1 MRSAP
6 ARETWSRR
14 LYALP
19 PQEVF
24 RQLAD
29 DARELQDGYHS
40 CLAARGAA
48 DLEQLRWMASWD
60 NADLWRSDGARST
73 GEWIATHFGISRWK
87 ANRMISAGHALKD
100 LPLTSAAL
108 ASGTLSLDKVVE
120 LTRFATPD
128 TERKLITW
136 ARRVTP
142 AGVRERADK
151 AAERKLEDAKAAF
164 ESRSLK
170 WWQIDPEWFGFEG
183 ILPSDQGA
191 AFRAAIDR
199 LAGTMPDL
207 PPDEEGQPQLPS
219 EYTIDQRRADALM
232 AMASAQIASDSDPDL
247 ATIVVT
253 IPLEAAPSGS
263 ITEAEAA
270 VDGAPEGGTPWVTPS
285 LAASLD
291 GMPLIAGIPDIDLGP
306 AIPFETACRLSCDCR
321 LEVAR
326 VDGLGDTVG
335 VGRATRKIPRWLR
348 RQLMRRDRHT
358 CQFPGCGA
366 QKFLHCH
373 HVWHW
378 LRGGPT
384 NLDNLIALCPA
395 HHRLVHEFGWGVK
408 RDRFGEVTWF
418 RPSGRI
424 FEPGPRPANINEFF
438 ASLPPPEPPKLIEA
452 NKYSRWVAIAASL

>member
-1 MRSAP
+1 M
-6 ARETWSRR
+6 
-14 LYALP
+14 YALQ

-24 RQLAD
+24 RQLAEG
-29 DARELQDGYHS
+29 ARELQDGYHS

-60 NADLWRSDGARST
+60 NAELWRSDGAKST

-87 ANRMISAGHALKD
+87 ANRMINAGHALKD
-100 LPLTSAAL
+100 LPLISAAL
-108 ASGTLSLDKVVE
+108 ANGALSLDKVVE
-120 LTRFATPD
+120 LTRFATPE
-128 TERKLITW
+128 TEKKLITW

-151 AAERKLEDAKAAF
+151 AAERKLEPAKTAF
-164 ESRSLK
+164 VSRSLK
-170 WWQIDPEWFGFEG
+170 WWDVDADTFGYEG
-183 ILPSDQGA
+183 TLPSDQGA
-191 AFRAAIDR
+191 VFRAAIDR

-207 PPDEEGQPQLPS
+207 PPDEEEQPQLPP

-253 IPLEAAPSGS
+253 IPLEAKPSGPMNL
-263 ITEAEAA
+263 EAETAEA
-270 VDGAPEGGTPWVTPS
+270 ETAEGGNRWVMPS
-285 LAASLD
+285 LAATLE
-291 GMPLIAGIPDIDLGP
+291 GMPLAAGVPDIDLGP
-306 AIPFETACRLSCDCR
+306 SIPFETASRLACDCR

-366 QKFLHCH
+366 RKFLHGH
-373 HVWHW
+373 HIWHW
-378 LRGGPT
+378 LYGGPT
-384 NLDNLIALCPA
+384 NLDNLIALCST

-408 RDRFGEVTWF
+408 RDRSGDVTWF

-424 FEPGPRPANINEFF
+424 FEPGPRPTTIDGFF
-438 ASLPPPEPPKLIEA
+438 ASLPPPDPPKLIEA
-452 NKYSRWVAIAASL
+452 QRYSRWVALAASI